1 MNFPQDFKGCSS
13 SDHLIPLIII
23 LQFLHLYNRYINIY
37 RFVISFNLLKEN
49 FCFWQQGWGAEWNNS
64 VLFTSIDILHI
75 TEVYLEPVF
84 IELKSIWE
92 TSVLF
97 GSLHQGE
104 VGGSEGTKYSVV
116 VSCVPGAA
124 FYSTAVVTL
133 KTGLRG
139 KLRVIT

>member
-49 FCFWQQGWGAEWNNS
+49 FCFWQQGLGAEWNNS

-84 IELKSIWE
+84 IELKSI
-92 TSVLF
+92 
-97 GSLHQGE
+97 
-104 VGGSEGTKYSVV
+104 
-116 VSCVPGAA
+116 
-124 FYSTAVVTL
+124 
-133 KTGLRG
+133 
-139 KLRVIT
+139 